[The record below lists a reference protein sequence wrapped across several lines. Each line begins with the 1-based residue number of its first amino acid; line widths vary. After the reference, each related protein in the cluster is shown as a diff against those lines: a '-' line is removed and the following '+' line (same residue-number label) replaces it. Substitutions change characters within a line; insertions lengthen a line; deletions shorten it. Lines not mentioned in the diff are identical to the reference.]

1 MSEYAII
8 SRVPGQTMVHPTSGR
23 TVPMMQ
29 VWYVDLP
36 NLVFVPYETEGVGIA
51 DTPDEIA
58 NEVANY
64 LGDLCEE
71 EEI

>member
-8 SRVPGQTMVHPTSGR
+8 SQVPMQTIGDPETGELS
-23 TVPMMQ
+23 PMMQ
-29 VWYVDLP
+29 VWYVELP
-36 NLVFVPYETEGVGIA
+36 NYVFAPYETDGVGIA
-51 DTPDEIA
+51 GTPDEIA

-64 LGDLCEE
+64 LSDLCEE